1 MSDEKESKT
10 INISPLPSCVDD
22 TVKEALKPAAK
33 GIGTLLG
40 DLLSMATN
48 GIHFKA
54 EKARIQQEHDLEV
67 FKAGLTKK
75 LEEKPED
82 CLIEPH
88 LQVVGQAMD
97 SAKYCLN
104 EEEIRKMFE
113 NLIVNA
119 ADKRYQSQV
128 HPSFPTIIAQ
138 MSPLD
143 AENLALLRSRD
154 AYPIVSYRLITSE
167 DGGYADGF
175 KNFFLGN
182 ANMQSFQDFELQ
194 AASMTSLNRLGLT
207 EISYS
212 EHFSDDAVY
221 EPFKHTLVMEEMQ
234 KIVRHQSMYKR
245 VDFQRGLV
253 RLTPMGK
260 TFVRVCFTS

>member
-10 INISPLPSCVDD
+10 ININPLPSCVDD

-104 EEEIRKMFE
+104 EEEIRK
-113 NLIVNA
+113 NV
-119 ADKRYQSQV
+119 
-128 HPSFPTIIAQ
+128 
-138 MSPLD
+138 
-143 AENLALLRSRD
+143 
-154 AYPIVSYRLITSE
+154 
-167 DGGYADGF
+167 
-175 KNFFLGN
+175 
-182 ANMQSFQDFELQ
+182 
-194 AASMTSLNRLGLT
+194 
-207 EISYS
+207 
-212 EHFSDDAVY
+212 
-221 EPFKHTLVMEEMQ
+221 
-234 KIVRHQSMYKR
+234 
-245 VDFQRGLV
+245 
-253 RLTPMGK
+253 
-260 TFVRVCFTS
+260 

>member
-1 MSDEKESKT
+1 
-10 INISPLPSCVDD
+10 
-22 TVKEALKPAAK
+22 
-33 GIGTLLG
+33 
-40 DLLSMATN
+40 MATN

-128 HPSFPTIIAQ
+128 HPSFPTMIAQ

-143 AENLALLRSRD
+143 AENLALLRNRD
-154 AYPIVSYRLITSE
+154 AYPIVSYQLITSE

-212 EHFSDDAVY
+212 EHFSDNAVY

-234 KIVRHQSMYKR
+234 KIVRNQSMYKR